1 MTREDNR
8 GLTILKEKT
17 SAYQPTQAQKITY
30 KVAIYLR
37 LSRDDENVGDSESI
51 INQRE
56 FLTKYVNSQHN
67 WTIEDIYVDDG
78 FTGTNFNRPDFIRL
92 KSDIEKGKINLVIT
106 KDLSRLGR
114 DYIETGYYIE
124 KYFPNKRVRYIA
136 VNDGIDTFEKNNG
149 NNDMGAF
156 KSVVNDM
163 YAKDISKKVRT
174 AKRTKA
180 EKGEFIGAFAPYGYK
195 KHPNDITKLI
205 IDEEVADVIRYIFR
219 EYNNGNGLSY
229 IARRLNERKVECPSI
244 YKQRT
249 CKYHCKTL
257 TGLWG
262 HETIKSILKNRVYIG
277 ELIQRKGEMVSYKV
291 KKYITLPESEHIIQK
306 NAHEAIISREEF
318 DLAQSI
324 LNMKT
329 HKVHQKK
336 GKEHLLSG
344 LLYCPRCHNKYRFQ
358 KQTGLENDMVAIC
371 SAYNRYG
378 KKYCSRVAIK
388 ESVLNK
394 AVKDDLKVMAK
405 ERINRNKIISMKD
418 VKSLQKEKNK
428 INKQK
433 FDSNRRF
440 QEIDRIMKT
449 SYEDKVNGILTTEE
463 FIKITKEYRE
473 EKEKLKLKM
482 KQLEDRLNL
491 YEDKKEEEWMRT
503 IKNITDFEN
512 IDRNTIITLINKI
525 EIIDSETIKIYYK
538 FSE

>member
-1 MTREDNR
+1 MTKVDNR
-8 GLTILKEKT
+8 ELIVLKRNNV
-17 SAYQPTQAQKITY
+17 AYQPIQIQEINY

-37 LSRDDENVGDSESI
+37 LSRDDENIGDSESI

-56 FLTKYVNSQHN
+56 FLTKYVKNQTN
-67 WTIEDIYVDDG
+67 WELEDIYIDDG
-78 FTGTNFNRPDFIRL
+78 FTGTNFNRPGFIRL
-92 KSDIEKGKINLVIT
+92 KKDIEKGKINLVIT

-114 DYIETGYYIE
+114 DYIDTGYYLE
-124 KYFPNKRVRYIA
+124 KYFPAKRVRYIA

-195 KHPNDITKLI
+195 KYPNDITKLV
-205 IDEEVADVIRYIFR
+205 IDEEVADVVRYIFS
-219 EYNNGNGLSY
+219 EYNKGNGLSY
-229 IARRLNERKVECPSI
+229 IARRLNERKIECPSI

-249 CKYHCKTL
+249 TKYHCKTL

-262 HETIKSILKNRVYIG
+262 HETIKSILRNRVYIG

-291 KKYITLPESEHIIQK
+291 KKYITLPEGEHIIQK
-306 NAHEAIISREEF
+306 NAHEAIISKEEF

-329 HKVHQKK
+329 HKVHRK
-336 GKEHLLSG
+336 GSKEHLLSG

-371 SAYNRYG
+371 SVYNRYG
-378 KKYCSRVAIK
+378 KEYCSRVAIK
-388 ESVLNK
+388 ESILNK
-394 AVKDDLKVMAK
+394 AVKDDLKVIAK
-405 ERINRNKIISMKD
+405 ERINKNKIISLKE
-418 VKSLQKEKNK
+418 VKSLQKEKSK

-433 FDSNRRF
+433 FAFDRRF
-440 QEIDRIMKT
+440 EEIDKMIKS
-449 SYEDKVNGILTTEE
+449 SYEDKVKGILTTEE
-463 FIKITKEYRE
+463 FIKITNEYRE
-473 EKEKLKLKM
+473 EKEKLKLRI
-482 KQLEDRLNL
+482 KQLEKQLNS
-491 YEDKKEEEWMRT
+491 YEDTKEDEIMKI
-503 IKNITDFEN
+503 IKSITDFEN
-512 IDRNTIITLINKI
+512 IDRNIIITLVNKI